1 MLTGL
6 LNLGAFEGMGMGST
20 PGKSH
25 GLGFGHGS
33 LIEYPDGTVEYRRT
47 GTILPA
53 FKVRVAD
60 VIGFSVRRAT
70 REDRQRLEATFLQQV
85 LTLQGSGT
93 TLAEVAINQG
103 TAEKIED
110 WFRAHPEFGRVVP
123 SPAGPASPIV
133 RFVDAAADA
142 RRVIELLGGQV
153 FSLIG
158 SDETSKQ
165 ALADASERF
174 TAASAQIDQAT
185 TSEQAILARKSAEEG
200 LYYVRAARIAMGLD
214 PGPELGAAGGQASAT
229 TVAAD
234 RPVHLEERLV
244 APAHAFPPPQVV
256 RSVADELIK
265 LAQLRDAGVLTQE
278 EFQAQK
284 AKLLG

>member
-1 MLTGL
+1 MP
-6 LNLGAFEGMGMGST
+6 ST
-20 PGKSH
+20 PGTSH

-53 FKVRVAD
+53 FRVRVAD

-70 REDRQRLEATFLQQV
+70 RDDKQRLEATFLQQV
-85 LTLQGSGT
+85 LTVQGSGT
-93 TLAEVAINQG
+93 TLAEVAINHG
-103 TAEKIED
+103 TAEKIEG
-110 WFRAHPEFGRVVP
+110 WFRAHPEFGRVMS
-123 SPAGPASPIV
+123 SPVRPASVV
-133 RFVDAAADA
+133 RFIDAAADA

-153 FSLIG
+153 FNLIG

-174 TAASAQIDQAT
+174 TAASSQIDQAK

-214 PGPELGAAGGQASAT
+214 PGPAIELTGGPTSAAPVNEDRRIRVEERDGATHPPAPRHAAG
-229 TVAAD
+229 
-234 RPVHLEERLV
+234 
-244 APAHAFPPPQVV
+244 
-256 RSVADELIK
+256 SVADELMK
-265 LAQLRDAGVLTQE
+265 LAQLRDAGILTPE